1 MSIGMPKERHDLS
14 QAVTSVCSGP
24 KLRTA
29 AAFSSIAAVNLL
41 KEAFTMKTLRLGM
54 FVLFALTLALGMAS
68 VGLAEDSKGKF
79 KEALADKETFVVTE
93 DGQDRTYQ
101 LDAKAKILINDRESR
116 LNDLKAG
123 DNVTVTWQLR
133 NDRRVASMIA
143 CKRD

>member
-1 MSIGMPKERHDLS
+1 
-14 QAVTSVCSGP
+14 
-24 KLRTA
+24 
-29 AAFSSIAAVNLL
+29 
-41 KEAFTMKTLRLGM
+41 MKTLRLGL
-54 FVLFALTLALGMAS
+54 FVLFALTLVLGMAG
-68 VGLAEDSKGKF
+68 VGLADESKGKF